1 MFTLQGRAK
10 GNGMS
15 RARLQRITLELL
27 ELAGELDRA
36 RDEELQLATS
46 APLTGDAPGP
56 AALLEMA
63 KAIRAQRRLRHKYFK
78 KSLFGEPAWGMMLE
92 LFIADHAGKEIST
105 TSLCLA
111 SDVPA
116 TTAHRYI
123 AILMDSGLIIR
134 QPHAK
139 DQRQAIVHLSPTG
152 REAMVDYLCA
162 CTGQALPAA
171 PVACERA
178 DAPAPLTTH

>member
-10 GNGMS
+10 GVGMN
-15 RARLQRITLELL
+15 RARLQRITRELL

-36 RDEELQLATS
+36 EA
-46 APLTGDAPGP
+46 GDAALDAPGPVIGDTPGP

-63 KAIRAQRRLRHKYFK
+63 KAIRAQRRLRHKFFK

-92 LFIADHAGKEIST
+92 LFIADHAGKETST

-139 DQRQAIVHLSPTG
+139 DQRQAIVHLSATG
-152 REAMVDYLCA
+152 REAMVEYLCA
-162 CTGQALPAA
+162 CTGTAAPAA
-171 PVACERA
+171 PVVRERA
-178 DAPAPLTTH
+178 DSTAALTTH